1 MNKKYKQILFDT
13 LKLIS
18 LAVIFTLLSLLFRKL
33 GFPETNIVI
42 IYILAVL
49 LISLFTTGYAFGI
62 ASCVI
67 SLFCYNYFFTLPY
80 HTLAVSDPSY
90 IITFIIMLTT
100 SLITSAITAKEKV
113 LRETATEKSEENQI
127 LYQLSSSLSDA
138 PDSESVMIIA
148 VKSISRLL
156 QCNTGGI
163 YLGCQYSSSLFV
175 QTLGK
180 EVIHRN
186 VDDVESIR
194 NTLSDL
200 REEYVELDNTLSFPV
215 NGRENLLAVIN
226 VDKSVDNS
234 TLLSK
239 KNLLHSIIENIAL
252 ALDRIEITEEKAKV
266 RETMERERERA
277 NLLRAISHDLRTP
290 LSGIMGTSEILMDMT
305 VKDDK
310 RQVMLKGIYQDAAWL
325 RDLVENILSL
335 TRLQDGKVVVH
346 KEMEAM
352 EEVIGSAV
360 SHIEKSFEDRH
371 ITVETPLSFV
381 LVPMDAKLIEQVVYN
396 LLYNAVKHTT
406 KEEEIKITLEYS
418 SSYAICS
425 CIDSGEGLE
434 DEDIPNLFNLFYTSK
449 TRSSDAKKGIGL
461 GLTICKTV
469 VEAHG
474 GTIFGE
480 NRTDSRGAKFVF
492 TLPLGD

>member
-18 LAVIFTLLSLLFRKL
+18 LTVIFTLLSILFRKL

-100 SLITSAITAKEKV
+100 SLITSTITAKEKV

-163 YLGCQYSSSLFV
+163 YLGGQYSSPLFV

-186 VDDVESIR
+186 IEDVESIR
-194 NTLSDL
+194 NAISDL
-200 REEYVELDNTLSFPV
+200 REEYVERDDTLSFPV

-226 VDKSVDNS
+226 VDKTVDSS

-290 LSGIMGTSEILMDMT
+290 
-305 VKDDK
+305 
-310 RQVMLKGIYQDAAWL
+310 
-325 RDLVENILSL
+325 
-335 TRLQDGKVVVH
+335 
-346 KEMEAM
+346 
-352 EEVIGSAV
+352 
-360 SHIEKSFEDRH
+360 
-371 ITVETPLSFV
+371 
-381 LVPMDAKLIEQVVYN
+381 
-396 LLYNAVKHTT
+396 
-406 KEEEIKITLEYS
+406 
-418 SSYAICS
+418 
-425 CIDSGEGLE
+425 
-434 DEDIPNLFNLFYTSK
+434 
-449 TRSSDAKKGIGL
+449 
-461 GLTICKTV
+461 
-469 VEAHG
+469 
-474 GTIFGE
+474 
-480 NRTDSRGAKFVF
+480 
-492 TLPLGD
+492 

>member
-1 MNKKYKQILFDT
+1 M
-13 LKLIS
+13 
-18 LAVIFTLLSLLFRKL
+18 
-33 GFPETNIVI
+33 E
-42 IYILAVL
+42 
-49 LISLFTTGYAFGI
+49 
-62 ASCVI
+62 
-67 SLFCYNYFFTLPY
+67 
-80 HTLAVSDPSY
+80 
-90 IITFIIMLTT
+90 
-100 SLITSAITAKEKV
+100 
-113 LRETATEKSEENQI
+113 
-127 LYQLSSSLSDA
+127 
-138 PDSESVMIIA
+138 
-148 VKSISRLL
+148 
-156 QCNTGGI
+156 
-163 YLGCQYSSSLFV
+163 
-175 QTLGK
+175 
-180 EVIHRN
+180 
-186 VDDVESIR
+186 DVESIK

-200 REEYVELDNTLSFPV
+200 REEYVERDDTFSFPV

-226 VDKSVDNS
+226 IDKNVDSS
-234 TLLSK
+234 TLLGK

-310 RQVMLKGIYQDAAWL
+310 RQVLLKGIYQDAAWL

-381 LVPMDAKLIEQVVYN
+381 LVPMDAKLIEQVIYN
-396 LLYNAVKHTT
+396 LLDNAVKHT
-406 KEEEIKITLEYS
+406 KKDEEIKITLDYS

>member
-1 MNKKYKQILFDT
+1 MYKKYKQILFDT

-18 LAVIFTLLSLLFRKL
+18 LTVIFTLLSLLFRKL

-163 YLGCQYSSSLFV
+163 YLGGQYSSPLFV
-175 QTLGK
+175 QTIAK

-186 VDDVESIR
+186 VEDVESIK

-200 REEYVELDNTLSFPV
+200 REEYVERDDTFSFPV

-226 VDKSVDNS
+226 IDKNVDSS
-234 TLLSK
+234 TLLGK

-277 NLLRAISHDLRTP
+277 HTRGRGRGERKSI
-290 LSGIMGTSEILMDMT
+290 GTQERESDRVL
-305 VKDDK
+305 
-310 RQVMLKGIYQDAAWL
+310 
-325 RDLVENILSL
+325 
-335 TRLQDGKVVVH
+335 
-346 KEMEAM
+346 
-352 EEVIGSAV
+352 GS
-360 SHIEKSFEDRH
+360 SFYMFSPPW
-371 ITVETPLSFV
+371 VY
-381 LVPMDAKLIEQVVYN
+381 PMQ
-396 LLYNAVKHTT
+396 
-406 KEEEIKITLEYS
+406 
-418 SSYAICS
+418 
-425 CIDSGEGLE
+425 
-434 DEDIPNLFNLFYTSK
+434 
-449 TRSSDAKKGIGL
+449 IGL
-461 GLTICKTV
+461 SQECCST
-469 VEAHG
+469 
-474 GTIFGE
+474 
-480 NRTDSRGAKFVF
+480 
-492 TLPLGD
+492 

>member
-1 MNKKYKQILFDT
+1 MYKKYKQILFDT

-18 LAVIFTLLSLLFRKL
+18 LTVIFTLLSLLFRKL

-200 REEYVELDNTLSFPV
+200 RE
-215 NGRENLLAVIN
+215 
-226 VDKSVDNS
+226 
-234 TLLSK
+234 
-239 KNLLHSIIENIAL
+239 
-252 ALDRIEITEEKAKV
+252 
-266 RETMERERERA
+266 
-277 NLLRAISHDLRTP
+277 
-290 LSGIMGTSEILMDMT
+290 
-305 VKDDK
+305 
-310 RQVMLKGIYQDAAWL
+310 
-325 RDLVENILSL
+325 
-335 TRLQDGKVVVH
+335 
-346 KEMEAM
+346 
-352 EEVIGSAV
+352 
-360 SHIEKSFEDRH
+360 
-371 ITVETPLSFV
+371 
-381 LVPMDAKLIEQVVYN
+381 
-396 LLYNAVKHTT
+396 
-406 KEEEIKITLEYS
+406 
-418 SSYAICS
+418 
-425 CIDSGEGLE
+425 
-434 DEDIPNLFNLFYTSK
+434 
-449 TRSSDAKKGIGL
+449 
-461 GLTICKTV
+461 
-469 VEAHG
+469 
-474 GTIFGE
+474 
-480 NRTDSRGAKFVF
+480 
-492 TLPLGD
+492 